1 MASFKYKALNTL
13 GEQTEGV
20 VEADDLPSA
29 INRLQDD
36 SLSILSINEKKK
48 SFSLTDFF
56 RELAKQR
63 SPKDIDKIN
72 FLRQLSMML
81 NGGHTLSEGLALCA
95 EMSGKKPLQEAI
107 VDMLV
112 RLQQGGATFSTALE
126 AQRKIFPPFL
136 SRMIAVG
143 ERTGNLNAA
152 LERAANHMEQNTIL
166 KNQFV
171 NSLIYPGIVLLVAL
185 IVFTGLSLFIVPRF
199 VDIFQGV
206 IPENLPYI
214 SRFMLGFSQWI
225 HVYGIPV
232 LLLLA
237 AVVLAVTVA
246 YKLGFAKRTFDN
258 IFIRLPFIGT
268 NLVQANMAQMGWSM
282 SALLKSEQSVIESLQ
297 FVADNATNYN
307 IATSLS
313 NARAA
318 VIEGRTLGYGLRQPY
333 IPAIVQQMCAV
344 GERSGELPN
353 ATKSLGEYFQRE
365 AENRMT
371 KLKAVMEPVTI
382 LFVAGIVGFVYLSF
396 FNAVISIGSGF
407 GLY

>member
-20 VEADDLPSA
+20 VEAEDLPSA
-29 INRLQDD
+29 ITKLQDD
-36 SLSILSINEKKK
+36 SLSILSIKEKKK
-48 SFSLTDFF
+48 SFGIIDFF
-56 RELAKQR
+56 KELSKQR
-63 SPKDIDKIN
+63 SPKDIDKVN

-95 EMSGKKPLQEAI
+95 EMSGKKPLQDAI
-107 VDMLV
+107 VDMIV

-126 AQRKIFPPFL
+126 AQGKIFPPFL
-136 SRMIAVG
+136 SKMIAVG
-143 ERTGNLNAA
+143 ERTGNLNVA
-152 LERAANHMEQNTIL
+152 LERAADHMEQNSIL
-166 KNQFV
+166 KNQFI
-171 NSLIYPGIVLLVAL
+171 NSLIYPAIVLLVAL
-185 IVFTGLSLFIVPRF
+185 AVFTGLSFFVIPRF
-199 VDIFQGV
+199 VDLFQGAT
-206 IPENLPYI
+206 PDNLPYV

-225 HVYGIPV
+225 NIYGVPI
-232 LLLLA
+232 LIFLA
-237 AVVLAVTVA
+237 AVILAVTIA

-268 NLVQANMAQMGWSM
+268 NLIHTNMAQMGWSM
-282 SALLKSEQSVIESLQ
+282 SALLKNEQSLIESLQ

-307 IATSLS
+307 IAASLS
-313 NARAA
+313 NAREA
-318 VIEGRTLGYGLRQPY
+318 VIEGRTLGYGLRQPH

-353 ATKSLGEYFQRE
+353 ATQSLGEYFQRE
-365 AENRMT
+365 AENRMI

-407 GLY
+407 GMY